1 MPVERIAPARA
12 HGHVRAGEV
21 VAGIAQPPFDN
32 SAMDGFAL
40 RHADLHG
47 EEETTLQLVGEQF
60 AGHTLELGVDAGQCV
75 RITTGAPLP
84 AGADTVVLTENT
96 RLEGERAVVHVA
108 AKPGPHAPRTAAHTP
123 DGARVPEP
131 QH

>member
-1 MPVERIAPARA
+1 MFPTRISFDQAHAIIERVAQAHRMPVERIALARA
-12 HGHVRAGEV
+12 HGHVLASEV

-60 AGHTLELGVDAGQCV
+60 AGHTLELGVDRSEEHKSELQSLM
-75 RITTGAPLP
+75 RISYAVFCLKKKTT
-84 AGADTVVLTENT
+84 NN
-96 RLEGERAVVHVA
+96 
-108 AKPGPHAPRTAAHTP
+108 K
-123 DGARVPEP
+123 
-131 QH
+131 